1 MGEKKR
7 QHYVPQFYLKNFVRE
22 NNKFT
27 VLNIRNGKII
37 EEVPYKKQCYEN
49 YYYGNDGMWEEKLG
63 EIERKTSLIIN
74 KILNQSTYYPNLKE
88 ISTMKEFVL
97 YQRYRTTRNTEN
109 LLDMEWSSAK
119 TCIEMEFDNK
129 RKKLPESILNQIQN
143 QFEQRYRTMIPQQ
156 ALDVT
161 SHLLNKI
168 DDLELIIIQYNN
180 EKQKL
185 ISSDNPVIFYNP
197 FNKRALGL
205 VNAGL
210 IIIFPISPKKL
221 IVIFD
226 SKMYSK
232 YKGKKIVNLNN
243 ENEVKKLNTLQLI
256 VAKDIV
262 YFQDKNQSEIIKKQY
277 KENKKVRIEFT
288 ENGQAKAL
296 GTSTNKMIAF
306 PQSYIPINYEFTF
319 GKLPYK
325 ATGFGENEID
335 WFPRNIDQ
343 EYEKRMQFRPILF
356 KTLPGIMNKKYTK
369 PNIKNIERFN
379 KLVYEYW
386 NNKL

>member
-27 VLNIRNGKII
+27 VLNIRSGKII

-74 KILNQSTYYPNLKE
+74 KILNQSTYYPNPKE

-109 LLDMEWSSAK
+109 LLNMGWSSAK

-143 QFEQRYRTMIPQQ
+143 QFEQRYRTMILQQ

-161 SHLLNKI
+161 SHLVNKI

-197 FNKRALGL
+197 FNKRSLGL

-232 YKGKKIVNLNN
+232 YKGKK
-243 ENEVKKLNTLQLI
+243 
-256 VAKDIV
+256 
-262 YFQDKNQSEIIKKQY
+262 
-277 KENKKVRIEFT
+277 
-288 ENGQAKAL
+288 
-296 GTSTNKMIAF
+296 
-306 PQSYIPINYEFTF
+306 
-319 GKLPYK
+319 
-325 ATGFGENEID
+325 
-335 WFPRNIDQ
+335 
-343 EYEKRMQFRPILF
+343 
-356 KTLPGIMNKKYTK
+356 
-369 PNIKNIERFN
+369 
-379 KLVYEYW
+379 
-386 NNKL
+386 

>member
-27 VLNIRNGKII
+27 VLNIKSGKII

-74 KILNQSTYYPNLKE
+74 KILNQSTYYPNPKE

-109 LLDMEWSSAK
+109 LLNMEWSRAK
-119 TCIEMEFDNK
+119 TYIEMEFDNK
-129 RKKLPESILNQIQN
+129 RKKIPESILNQIQN

-180 EKQKL
+180 EKQKI

-197 FNKRALGL
+197 FNKRSLGL

-262 YFQDKNQSEIIKKQY
+262 YFQDKNQSEIVKKQY

-288 ENGQAKAL
+288 ESGQAKAL

-319 GKLPYK
+319 GKVPYK

-335 WFPRNIDQ
+335 WFPRYIDQ

-356 KTLPGIMNKKYTK
+356 KKIPGSTNQKYTK

>member
-1 MGEKKR
+1 
-7 QHYVPQFYLKNFVRE
+7 
-22 NNKFT
+22 
-27 VLNIRNGKII
+27 
-37 EEVPYKKQCYEN
+37 
-49 YYYGNDGMWEEKLG
+49 
-63 EIERKTSLIIN
+63 
-74 KILNQSTYYPNLKE
+74 
-88 ISTMKEFVL
+88 MKEFVL

-109 LLDMEWSSAK
+109 LLNMEWSRAK
-119 TCIEMEFDNK
+119 TYIEMEFDNK

-161 SHLLNKI
+161 SYLLNKI

-197 FNKRALGL
+197 FNKRSLGL

-226 SKMYSK
+226 SKMYQK

-243 ENEVKKLNTLQLI
+243 ENEVKKLNALQLI

-262 YFQDKNQSEIIKKQY
+262 YFQDKNQSEIVKKQY
-277 KENKKVRIEFT
+277 KENKKVRIEFA

-319 GKLPYK
+319 GKVPYK

-335 WFPRNIDQ
+335 WFPRYIDQ

-356 KTLPGIMNKKYTK
+356 KKIPGRTNQKYTK